1 MAFKPR
7 YFKNIWAGLKQLTNV
22 GIFPTIPGEGV
33 PVNGPTGTGA
43 KFGGKGQQ
51 YVNILTGIYYINTG
65 TAASPVWS
73 PAAGASLEL
82 AADAES
88 SRLRKPE
95 TPVSP
100 PKAGTMEIKPETKLP
115 GYKLPEEK
123 LPEVD
128 VKPPEPPKSSLF
140 GQAKK

>member
-7 YFKNIWAGLKQLTNV
+7 FFKNIWAGLKQLSNV

-51 YVNILTGIYYINTG
+51 YVNILTGVYYINTG
-65 TAASPVWS
+65 TAASPTWS
-73 PAAGASLEL
+73 PAAGASILESPE
-82 AADAES
+82 AES
-88 SRLRKPE
+88 SRLRKPD
-95 TPVSP
+95 V
-100 PKAGTMEIKPETKLP
+100 PK
-115 GYKLPEEK
+115 
-123 LPEVD
+123 V
-128 VKPPEPPKSSLF
+128 EPPAVGKETLF